1 MSKFTDAG
9 HAYLPGMYQ
18 DGYFPGPLVD
28 RVMQQLEALVVFLEE
43 RPRSLDEVQV
53 RCDVMTDAIN
63 DLQDTFAEHGSE
75 LETGALADIATTLA
89 AIFTTYGVELDLEDA
104 LRNLDW

>member
-18 DGYFPGPLVD
+18 DSYFPGPLVD
-28 RVMQQLEALVVFLEE
+28 QVMHQLEALVVFLEE
-43 RPRSLDEVQV
+43 QPRSVDEVQA
-53 RCDVMTDAIN
+53 RCDAMTDVIN

-75 LETGALADIATTLA
+75 LETGARDDIATTLA
-89 AIFTTYGVELDLEDA
+89 AILTTYGVELDLEDA
-104 LRNLDW
+104 LRNRDW